1 MGENTEETMPND
13 ASPRDP
19 LTPDPL
25 HDHSPY
31 RLSPTPLNRSNM
43 FSSYT
48 PRTPSRP
55 QPSSSSESEAAQTL
69 TMMASTRSPKDTT
82 RPAQCM
88 SPTAETVIV
97 TPFTDSFLT
106 PRNTPIDMSKSTPNQ
121 DTSHIRRGLERPQ
134 LVTQMSAS
142 PMNGRAAAQVSR
154 PLEQTAANA
163 TSNSTVPVFSQAS
176 HRTANGF
183 PISVP
188 RDPTGPLP
196 RQSSDRDMVQPLRP
210 LSSLQQLTQMLAIVT
225 PDLARD
231 AEALKNRVERTHSR
245 IKLTSNASA
254 KLRRGALYDL
264 VLELSAISSESRLLN
279 KQYMNHKIV
288 LRTLSDMV
296 RDNQA
301 ADFRHIVIECKDMVL
316 DKLHALEENDHKFAA
331 VYARLNA
338 WNEQDSK
345 ANDDYNIATGELQA
359 YRDEHRGFL
368 DILKQVQTIQASL
381 AKQGG
386 LFPSKQTT

>member
-19 LTPDPL
+19 LTPDSL

-31 RLSPTPLNRSNM
+31 RPSQTTLNRPNM

-97 TPFTDSFLT
+97 RPFTDSFLT

-142 PMNGRAAAQVSR
+142 PMNGRAAQVSR

-163 TSNSTVPVFSQAS
+163 TSNSTVPVFSEAS
-176 HRTANGF
+176 QRTANDF

-196 RQSSDRDMVQPLRP
+196 PQSSDRDMVQPLRP
-210 LSSLQQLTQMLAIVT
+210 LSSLQQLNQMLAIVT
-225 PDLARD
+225 PGLVRD
-231 AEALKNRVERTHSR
+231 AEGLKKRVERTQSR

-254 KLRRGALYDL
+254 KLRRSALYDL
-264 VLELSAISSESRLLN
+264 VLELSAIASESRLLN

-301 ADFRHIVIECKDMVL
+301 ADFRRIVIECKDMVL
-316 DKLHALEENDHKFAA
+316 DKLHALKENNHKFAA
-331 VYARLNA
+331 VYARFNA

-345 ANDDYNIATGELQA
+345 ANDEYNIATGELQA

-368 DILKQVQTIQASL
+368 DIVKQVQTIQASL
-381 AKQGG
+381 AKQAG